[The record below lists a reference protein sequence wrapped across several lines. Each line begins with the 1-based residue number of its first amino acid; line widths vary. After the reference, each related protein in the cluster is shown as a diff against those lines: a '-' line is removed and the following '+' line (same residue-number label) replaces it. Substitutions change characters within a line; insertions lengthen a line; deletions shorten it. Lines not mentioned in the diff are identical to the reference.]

1 MAAGMAFVLLV
12 AGGLAWWVY
21 ERLDSNIKTED
32 FAAKL
37 GGDKDRPL
45 PTGALNILLVG
56 SDTRAGDNAEYGS
69 DPADA
74 RAQRSDTTILLHVPE
89 GRRTA
94 LGVSFPRD
102 LMVDVPAC
110 QKPGGGVSEPYFGM
124 FNSAMSVGGTACT
137 IKTVE
142 HLTGVRV
149 DHQITVDFVGFKKLV
164 DALGGVPLHL
174 EQPIDDQAARLH
186 VPAGDVTLN
195 GEQALGFVRV
205 RKSLGDGS
213 DIQRIERQQLFLTAM
228 IAKVKKE
235 SLLGNP
241 ARMYNILDTA
251 TNAIT
256 TDPALGSLSDLYGL
270 LASLRNI
277 PEDAVA
283 FETVP
288 TTSYQRDPNRVAMVR
303 PEADV
308 LFARLRDESAAVLP
322 EPTSEPTA
330 EPTSGPTSGRAPA
343 AG

>member
-1 MAAGMAFVLLV
+1 MAFVLLL
-12 AGGLAWWVY
+12 GGGAAWWVY
-21 ERLDSNIKTED
+21 ERLDGNIKTED

-37 GGDKDRPL
+37 GDKGRPL
-45 PTGALNILLVG
+45 PTGALNVLLVG
-56 SDTRAGDNAEYGS
+56 TDTREGENAAYGS
-69 DPADA
+69 DGGGA
-74 RAQRSDTTILLHVPE
+74 AQRSDTTILLHVPE
-89 GRRTA
+89 GRRNA

-110 QKPGGGVSEPYFGM
+110 RKPDGGVSEPYFGM
-124 FNSAMSVGGTACT
+124 FNSAMSLGGTACT
-137 IKTVE
+137 ISTVE

-164 DALGGVPLHL
+164 DALGGVPVHL
-174 EQPIDDQAARLH
+174 DQPIDDQDARLH
-186 VPAGDVTLN
+186 VPTGDVTLD

-213 DIQRIERQQLFLTAM
+213 DLQRIQRQQLFLHAM

-235 SLLGNP
+235 SLLTSP
-241 ARMYNILDTA
+241 SRMYTILDTA
-251 TNAIT
+251 TKAIT
-256 TDPALGSLSDLYGL
+256 TDPGLGSLSDLYSL

-277 PEDAVA
+277 PESAVA

-288 TTSYQRDPNRVAMVR
+288 ITAYQRDPNRVAMVR

-322 EPTSEPTA
+322 APSASATP
-330 EPTSGPTSGRAPA
+330 SGRGPA
-343 AG
+343 AGSR